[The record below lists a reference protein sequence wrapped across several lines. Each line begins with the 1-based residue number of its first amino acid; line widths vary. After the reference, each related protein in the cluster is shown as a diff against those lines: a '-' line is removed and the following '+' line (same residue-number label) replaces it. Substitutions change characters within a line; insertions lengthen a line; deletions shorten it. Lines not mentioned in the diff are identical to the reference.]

1 MAYTNP
7 GPAVTTG
14 STTLGL
20 GSPITIGTAAASL
33 VGFYGETPVAQ
44 RASSTQATSLISG
57 VSTGAVSTNS
67 LVLAALIEVMNTLDG
82 MGMWKGGA

>member
-1 MAYTNP
+1 MSYTNP
-7 GPAVTTG
+7 GPSVTTG

-20 GSPITIGTAAASL
+20 GSPITIGTDADSL
-33 VGFYGETPVAQ
+33 VGFYGETPVVQ
-44 RASSTQATSLISG
+44 RSSSSQATSLISG

-82 MGMWKGGA
+82 MGIWNGGA